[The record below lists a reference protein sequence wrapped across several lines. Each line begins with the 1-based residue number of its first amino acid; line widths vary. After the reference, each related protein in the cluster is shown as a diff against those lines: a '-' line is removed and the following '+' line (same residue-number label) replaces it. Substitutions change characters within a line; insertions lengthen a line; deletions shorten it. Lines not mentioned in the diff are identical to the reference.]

1 MQEKLFT
8 GVTASPDRAEQKDPC
23 GMKDMSTNLIERY
36 LTELSDIRATRAHV
50 PETSFYPALEGLL
63 NDVGKTLSPKV
74 RCVINL
80 QNRGAGL
87 PDGGLFTADQFRR
100 RTAGQEDD
108 ANSFLRE
115 LPARGVIEAKPPAE
129 NVRSV
134 AETEQ
139 VGRYWKRYG
148 VVLVTN
154 FRAFA
159 LVAKDVSRRPV
170 ILESFSLGESE
181 GDFWRMAAH
190 PRKTGA
196 EQGARMVEYLRR
208 VLLHNALLASYA
220 RDAMVRVERADLPAL
235 ATIRQALEEALGL
248 RFEGEKGAHFFRS
261 TLIQTLFYGVFS
273 AWVL

>member
-1 MQEKLFT
+1 
-8 GVTASPDRAEQKDPC
+8 
-23 GMKDMSTNLIERY
+23 MKDMSTNLIERY

-100 RTAGQEDD
+100 RTAGQEAD

-129 NVRSV
+129 DVRSV

-181 GDFWRMAAH
+181 GDFWRLAAH

-248 RFEGEKGAHFFRS
+248 RFEGEKGTHFFRS

>member
-1 MQEKLFT
+1 
-8 GVTASPDRAEQKDPC
+8 
-23 GMKDMSTNLIERY
+23 MKDTSANLIERY

-63 NDVGKTLSPKV
+63 NDVGKTLAPKV
-74 RCVINL
+74 RCVINI

-100 RTAGQEDD
+100 RTADPEED
-108 ANSFLRE
+108 ANPFLHE

-129 NVRSV
+129 DIRSV

-148 VVLVTN
+148 VVLVTS

-159 LVAKDVSRRPV
+159 LVAKDVSGRPV

-181 GDFWRMAAH
+181 GDFWRLTAH
-190 PRKTGA
+190 PRKTGG

-208 VLLHNALLASYA
+208 VLLHNAPLALRRRTWRRSSPPMPAMPWWAWNTPISRHLRQSVRRSRRLWACALKA
-220 RDAMVRVERADLPAL
+220 RRASTFSVRP
-235 ATIRQALEEALGL
+235 
-248 RFEGEKGAHFFRS
+248 
-261 TLIQTLFYGVFS
+261 
-273 AWVL
+273 

>member
-1 MQEKLFT
+1 
-8 GVTASPDRAEQKDPC
+8 
-23 GMKDMSTNLIERY
+23 MKDMSTNLIERY

-129 NVRSV
+129 DVRSV

-181 GDFWRMAAH
+181 GDFWRLAAH